1 MYAIIETGGK
11 QYRLEP
17 GLVFKVERLQAD
29 AGSTVTID
37 KVLALGQGTDVSFGT
52 PYVDGACVSCEVLEH
67 GRGKKIVIFKKRR
80 RKDSRKKQGHRQEF
94 TALKVTAISGEG
106 AQAAAEAP
114 AEAPAEAAAEA
125 LVEAPVEAPAQTDE
139 TSAQGETQE

>member
-52 PYVDGACVSCEVLEH
+52 PYVDGASVSCEVLEH

-114 AEAPAEAAAEA
+114 AEAPAEA